1 MALFEV
7 NMPPIPD
14 NVQIHSIE
22 HTPLLKRAKLLWIGT
37 LILAVINVYIVVSSM
52 NLLTNEL
59 PDYVKTLSTIL
70 GFCGTICILFCFFYL
85 CKLARRK
92 RLLKLYAIQL
102 VIGIIATIF
111 QSFVPELNSSSA
123 LISADITHFS
133 SSFSIYMIFCFIA
146 TPIIIYVLWELS
158 KELSFIANEKNF
170 FKATKIMIV
179 GLLVFLVS
187 SVGFAVAAAL
197 QNENVALFFGILFI
211 GFGVMIMYGII
222 LYLIGIFKMRVIVQY
237 GEDAQNTIS
246 QKEN

>member
-14 NVQIHSIE
+14 NIPIHTIE
-22 HTPLLKRAKLLWIGT
+22 HTPLLKRAKLLWIGA

-52 NLLTNEL
+52 NMLTGEIPAMSN
-59 PDYVKTLSTIL
+59 TLSTII

-102 VIGIIATIF
+102 VIGIIAGIF
-111 QSFVPELNSSSA
+111 QLFIPEFNNSSTST
-123 LISADITHFS
+123 DIIAIT
-133 SSFSIYMIFCFIA
+133 SSFSAYMIFCSIA
-146 TPIIIYVLWELS
+146 APIVVYILWELG
-158 KELSFIANEKNF
+158 KELSFITNEKTF
-170 FKATKIMIV
+170 FKATKIMVV
-179 GLLVFLVS
+179 GLLVFLIS
-187 SVGFAVAAAL
+187 SVGFLVTARL
-197 QNENVALFFGILFI
+197 QNENVALFFGILVM
-211 GFGVMIMYGII
+211 GFGVMVVYGII
-222 LYLIGIFKMRVIVQY
+222 LYLIGIFKIRVIVQY